1 MLCRPSRADRKRW
14 KITDL
19 RANELTTAILAV
31 GGALQDAAN
40 RANEPIGPRTCQE
53 TARTNPTRVPVHL
66 GGRSNGLNDF
76 GRRPASIAQTNPR
89 CEFGSGSAEIA
100 KTNPLA
106 VWIKIA
112 DFAAAAGPV
121 DEGVD

>member
-1 MLCRPSRADRKRW
+1 M
-14 KITDL
+14 
-19 RANELTTAILAV
+19 
-31 GGALQDAAN
+31 
-40 RANEPIGPRTCQE
+40 
-53 TARTNPTRVPVHL
+53 
-66 GGRSNGLNDF
+66 
-76 GRRPASIAQTNPR
+76 AQTNPR